1 MVEAKKSDDIGMK
14 RGRVLPNLPQPKQLD
29 VIAEGLPILMK
40 SAGDLLGASKALVE
54 HHRAATILEGHAMEE
69 VAKILI
75 LIDIV
80 RCPQK
85 LRPSRIGPMM
95 NWFYDHLARLIY
107 IDAQGWKPVNA
118 KQLQEYAD
126 DHRKSHYLE
135 GAVGE
140 YIMPNWTAWS
150 RESMLYADIVAYED
164 GEPIWN
170 EPDARAPSF
179 DYYEPRPWQV
189 CQALRDMGAFTRAGL
204 DIVSSVWSQTDF
216 VNDQNWGDTER
227 LTKEMLLAL
236 EKAGL
241 ITEAAREEQVGVLY
255 DRWQLPMYRIDFKRI
270 EVPLAEL
277 QAERD
282 ANFWSEVGYW

>member
-14 RGRVLPNLPQPKQLD
+14 RGRVLPNLPQPKQFD

-85 LRPSRIGPMM
+85 LRPSRIGPLMT
-95 NWFYDHLARLIY
+95 WFYDHLARLIY
-107 IDAQGWKPVNA
+107 IDAQRWKPMNA
-118 KQLQEYAD
+118 KQLQEYVD

-135 GAVGE
+135 GEVGE
-140 YIMPNWTAWS
+140 YIMPNWTTWS
-150 RESMLYADIVAYED
+150 RESMLYADIVTHED

-170 EPDARAPSF
+170 EPDAPLPLF
-179 DYYEPRPWQV
+179 DSYEPLPWQV
-189 CQALRDMGAFTRAGL
+189 CQALSAMGAFTRAGL

-216 VNDQNWGDTER
+216 VNNQHWEDTER
-227 LTKEMLLAL
+227 LTYEMLLAL

-241 ITEAAREEQVGVLY
+241 ITEGAREEQAGVLY
-255 DRWQLPMYRIDFKRI
+255 NRWQLPMYRIDFKRI

-277 QAERD
+277 QAERE
-282 ANFWSEVGYW
+282 ANLWSDIGY

>member
-1 MVEAKKSDDIGMK
+1 MAEAKKSNDIGMK
-14 RGRVLPNLPQPKQLD
+14 RGRVLTNLPQRKQLE

-40 SAGDLLGASKALVE
+40 SACDLLAASKTLGE

-80 RCPQK
+80 RCPPK

-95 NWFYDHLARLIY
+95 TWFYDHLARLVY

-118 KQLQEYAD
+118 KQLQEYV
-126 DHRKSHYLE
+126 DHPRKSHYLE
-135 GAVGE
+135 GALGE
-140 YIMPNWTAWS
+140 YIMPNWTTYS
-150 RESMLYADIVAYED
+150 RESMLYADITTDEG

-170 EPDARAPSF
+170 EPDATASMF
-179 DYYEPRPWQV
+179 GYYEPFPWQV
-189 CQALRDMGAFTRAGL
+189 CQALRDMGAFTTAGL
-204 DIVSSVWSQTDF
+204 DIVSSVWSQTEF
-216 VNDQNWGDTER
+216 VDDQHWSDTER

-241 ITEAAREEQVGVLY
+241 ITKAAREEQVGVLY
-255 DRWQLPMYRIDFKRI
+255 DRWQLPMYCIDFNRI
-270 EVPLAEL
+270 VVPLAEL
-277 QAERD
+277 PAERD
-282 ANFWSEVGYW
+282 ANLWSDIGY

>member
-1 MVEAKKSDDIGMK
+1 MAEAKKSDDIGMK
-14 RGRVLPNLPQPKQLD
+14 RRRVLPNLPQPKQLD

-40 SAGDLLGASKALVE
+40 SAGDLLSASKALGE

-69 VAKILI
+69 VAKVLI

-95 NWFYDHLARLIY
+95 TWFYDHFARLIY
-107 IDAQGWKPVNA
+107 IDAQGWKPMNA
-118 KQLQEYAD
+118 KQLQEYVN

-135 GAVGE
+135 GAGGE
-140 YIMPNWTAWS
+140 YIMPNWTTWS
-150 RESMLYADIVAYED
+150 RESMLYADIITHED

-170 EPDARAPSF
+170 EPDARAPMF
-179 DYYEPRPWQV
+179 DYYEPLPWQV
-189 CQALRDMGAFTRAGL
+189 CRVLRDMGAFTRAGL
-204 DIVSSVWSQTDF
+204 DIVSSVWSQTEF
-216 VNDQNWGDTER
+216 VDDQGWDDTER
-227 LTKEMLLAL
+227 LTSEMLLAL
-236 EKAGL
+236 DKAGL
-241 ITEAAREEQVGVLY
+241 FTEAAREKQVDALY
-255 DRWQLPMYRIDFKRI
+255 DRWQLPMYCIDFKRI

-282 ANFWSEVGYW
+282 AKFWSEFGY